1 MRGTGTFMA
10 PASGTGSSYAHG
22 TGVSVPTDDE
32 DEDPVLTAARLRNP
46 DAYDEDGNLNLLV
59 NADGTLDEDQRSWR

>member
-32 DEDPVLTAARLRNP
+32 DEGPVLEYVDGP
-46 DAYDEDGNLNLLV
+46 PEQEYIDES
-59 NADGTLDEDQRSWR
+59 R